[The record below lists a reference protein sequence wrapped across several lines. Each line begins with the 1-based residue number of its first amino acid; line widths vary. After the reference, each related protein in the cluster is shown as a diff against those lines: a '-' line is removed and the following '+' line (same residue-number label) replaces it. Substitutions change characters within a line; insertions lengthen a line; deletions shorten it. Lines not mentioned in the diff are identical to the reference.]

1 MGTVL
6 HKKSICIVKA
16 LIVLAY
22 TEKKTVKKQQKRL
35 VQPIYLHNFVIVILK
50 TIFFTLNPLIPI
62 KGLRSGS
69 LRG

>member
-22 TEKKTVKKQQKRL
+22 TEKKQ
-35 VQPIYLHNFVIVILK
+35 
-50 TIFFTLNPLIPI
+50 
-62 KGLRSGS
+62 
-69 LRG
+69 